1 MVTSNEDEGIV
12 SSKEIISGDVA
23 VVEIFNDC
31 FVNIVPNSKISR
43 KTELD
48 ANFSSTGYPVLNT
61 ISKYKNYPSFIIIN
75 LQVVPPKT
83 LNTKF

>member
-23 VVEIFNDC
+23 VAEIFNDC

-43 KTELD
+43 KTEFD
-48 ANFSSTGYPVLNT
+48 ANFSSTG
-61 ISKYKNYPSFIIIN
+61 
-75 LQVVPPKT
+75 
-83 LNTKF
+83 